1 MKADISKDERI
12 RIETE
17 QQTEI
22 RAALV
27 DRHFAVMHERKLD
40 AELRFAHA
48 VAVAPTLAVAWERT
62 RKVEP
67 LADDMP
73 FAVDVPEPVVTT
85 AAPAAAQP
93 DNLRQRLGL
102 S

>member
-1 MKADISKDERI
+1 MKADISKEERI

-27 DRHFAVMHERKLD
+27 NRHFVVMHERKLA

-48 VAVAPTLAVAWERT
+48 VAVAPALAVAVERT
-62 RKVEP
+62 RRVEP
-67 LADDMP
+67 VADDMP
-73 FAVDVPEPVVTT
+73 FDVRVPEPVVTT
-85 AAPAAAQP
+85 AAPTAKP